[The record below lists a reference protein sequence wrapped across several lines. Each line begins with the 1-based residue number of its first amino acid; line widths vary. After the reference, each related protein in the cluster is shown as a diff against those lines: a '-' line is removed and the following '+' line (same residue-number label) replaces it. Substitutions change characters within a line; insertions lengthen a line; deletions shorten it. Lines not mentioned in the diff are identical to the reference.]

1 MALLARREYSRS
13 ELALR
18 LKQKGHSPAA
28 IAGCLARLEQEHWQS
43 DARFCEALIAA
54 RRSRGSGPVRI
65 RQELQNKGI
74 PAELID
80 AHLDPGAREWLQ
92 ALTEVRRKKFGSAPP
107 EDLSAR
113 AREMRFLLYRG
124 FTAEQ
129 IQRVLNVR
137 DGD

>member
-1 MALLARREYSRS
+1 MLARREHSRS
-13 ELALR
+13 ELALK
-18 LKQKGHSPAA
+18 LKQKGHSPVA

-65 RQELQNKGI
+65 RQELKNKGI
-74 PAELID
+74 PAALIEANID
-80 AHLDPGAREWLQ
+80 LGASEWLEVL
-92 ALTEVRRKKFGSAPP
+92 AEVRQKKFGSAPP
-107 EDLSAR
+107 ANVSAR
-113 AREMRFLLYRG
+113 ARQVRFLLYRG

>member
-1 MALLARREYSRS
+1 MLARREHSRS
-13 ELALR
+13 ELAQK

-28 IAGCLARLEQEHWQS
+28 IAGCLERLEQDRWQS

-54 RRSRGSGPVRI
+54 RRRRGSGPVRI
-65 RQELQNKGI
+65 RQELQKKGI
-74 PAELID
+74 AVELID
-80 AHLDPGAREWLQ
+80 ANLDIDAHEWLQ
-92 ALTEVRRKKFGSAPP
+92 VLVEVRAKKFGSVLPANAV
-107 EDLSAR
+107 AR

>member
-1 MALLARREYSRS
+1 MLARREHSRS
-13 ELALR
+13 ELTLK

-28 IAGCLARLEQEHWQS
+28 IAGSLARLEQEHWQS

-54 RRSRGSGPVRI
+54 RRRRGSGPVRI

-74 PAELID
+74 PAELIE
-80 AHLDPGAREWLQ
+80 AHLDLAAREWLEVL
-92 ALTEVRRKKFGSAPP
+92 AEVRQKKFGSAPP
-107 EDLSAR
+107 ASSGAR

>member
-1 MALLARREYSRS
+1 MLARREHSQS
-13 ELALR
+13 ELALK

-28 IAGCLARLEQEHWQS
+28 IAGCLARLEQEQWQS

-54 RRSRGSGPVRI
+54 RRRRGNGPVRI
-65 RQELQNKGI
+65 RQELRNKGI
-74 PAELID
+74 PAELIE
-80 AHLDPGAREWLQ
+80 ASLDLGAKEWLQ
-92 ALTEVRRKKFGSAPP
+92 AATEVRQKKFGGARPASLT
-107 EDLSAR
+107 ER
-113 AREMRFLLYRG
+113 ARETRFLLYRG